1 MYWKNKLENERKI
14 HEESLRESVTTF
26 SDLEEKMREYEE
38 ISVEIKQISAEI
50 SARNSLTV
58 SAAESIKS
66 EVSKEQKKLFCYNL
80 ITQVSRLGE
89 DIEMMKT
96 NLEMMEK
103 DEEEFLCQSAGLI
116 IQTMF

>member
-66 EVSKEQKKLFCYNL
+66 EVSKSNRRSCSV
-80 ITQVSRLGE
+80 IT
-89 DIEMMKT
+89 
-96 NLEMMEK
+96 
-103 DEEEFLCQSAGLI
+103 
-116 IQTMF
+116 

>member
-1 MYWKNKLENERKI
+1 MHNLVIYNARDQGDEIKFLKNNMKEREMYWKNKLENERKI

-66 EVSKEQKKLFCYNL
+66 EVSKSNRRSCYV
-80 ITQVSRLGE
+80 IT
-89 DIEMMKT
+89 
-96 NLEMMEK
+96 
-103 DEEEFLCQSAGLI
+103 
-116 IQTMF
+116 